1 MGWLGSAAGG
11 AATGAAIGSFI
22 PGVGT
27 AIGAGV
33 GGLLGGGLGLGT
45 TAEAS
50 TIDKDKN
57 YKDLGFFDRAS
68 ATLSAKTEGWGNDIA
83 GIFGFEDAFGTENQ
97 DLLDRLKHERSDD
110 AGTSF
115 QMGGNITGGMGGETQ
130 GPQMGG
136 IGAGGQ
142 APNQGISLGR
152 ALALEEDPALEQE
165 NFNNN
170 NFSF

>member
-33 GGLLGGGLGLGT
+33 GGLLGGVLGAGT

-50 TIDKDKN
+50 TIDKNKN

-68 ATLSAKTEGWGNDIA
+68 ATLSAKTEGWGNNIA
-83 GIFGFEDAFGTENQ
+83 GVFGFEDAFGTENE
-97 DLLDRLKHERSDD
+97 DLLARLKHGRSDD

-115 QMGGNITGGMGGETQ
+115 QTGGNITGGSGGGETA
-130 GPQMGG
+130 PQMGG
-136 IGAGGQ
+136 MGAGGQ
-142 APNQGISLGR
+142 TPNQGTSLGR
-152 ALALEEDPALEQE
+152 ALALEEEPALQQE
-165 NFNNN
+165 NYNNN